1 MSFLPPF
8 KQLVTKGGHFSVSIL
23 CALQRDHPLEE
34 NPKWHLPN
42 NYFQT
47 RDSLI
52 EAVFL
57 CVRRRRRVGSRRQF
71 GKSPKSRFNFI
82 TMGSCFDSFFFGGHF
97 FAPKD
102 NIIEDPLSHGL
113 AYGGCWICLAIR
125 TQADGLNS
133 FFPDI
138 AGAFSRVQQHR
149 FGCFQTWLITQY
161 EVSQHSSFL

>member
-1 MSFLPPF
+1 
-8 KQLVTKGGHFSVSIL
+8 
-23 CALQRDHPLEE
+23 
-34 NPKWHLPN
+34 
-42 NYFQT
+42 
-47 RDSLI
+47 
-52 EAVFL
+52 
-57 CVRRRRRVGSRRQF
+57 
-71 GKSPKSRFNFI
+71 
-82 TMGSCFDSFFFGGHF
+82 MGSCFDSFFFGGHF

-133 FFPDI
+133 FFSDI

-161 EVSQHSSFL
+161 EVSQHSSFFINSYFPYWSVYFHEKKLILRSFFISEKICTNQLIQSQFQYRLQYLLVHVIENETFFSSFSISFRETSLVYYYLA

>member
-1 MSFLPPF
+1 M
-8 KQLVTKGGHFSVSIL
+8 
-23 CALQRDHPLEE
+23 
-34 NPKWHLPN
+34 
-42 NYFQT
+42 
-47 RDSLI
+47 
-52 EAVFL
+52 
-57 CVRRRRRVGSRRQF
+57 GSRRQF

-133 FFPDI
+133 FFPPTLLEHLVEFNNIDLVV
-138 AGAFSRVQQHR
+138 FKPD
-149 FGCFQTWLITQY
+149 
-161 EVSQHSSFL
+161 